1 MEKIT
6 KREMFEALAAYAE
19 ATDMEVQIGDAVVTA
34 ADFAAFATKEIEQL
48 DKKAVKAK
56 ERAAAKRADGDAL
69 TEAVLAVLTNE
80 FQTAADIAAQ
90 IEDEDTT
97 VGSLIEDTTFQS
109 ATAQIEANDLYT
121 TVNAVLDTLDEREA
135 DILRYR
141 FGLKGD
147 HPHTLEEIG
156 KIYGL
161 TRERVRQLEDK
172 AMRKLRH
179 PARAAALR
187 EICS

>member
-19 ATDMEVQIGDAVVTA
+19 TTDMEIQVGDAVVTA

-97 VGSLIEDTTFQS
+97 VAKISYRLGALVKDGRVIKED
-109 ATAQIEANDLYT
+109 IKVDREGKR
-121 TVNAVLDTLDEREA
+121 AVLKG
-135 DILRYR
+135 YR
-141 FGLKGD
+141 L
-147 HPHTLEEIG
+147 
-156 KIYGL
+156 
-161 TRERVRQLEDK
+161 
-172 AMRKLRH
+172 
-179 PARAAALR
+179 
-187 EICS
+187 S